1 MKNIIILGANEGIG
15 YYMVKRLLKDG
26 NNIGVFDIN
35 LNNLDTL
42 KSLYPEQ
49 LLTIKCDAKN
59 NDDIKNAIKEFVEKY
74 KSIDI
79 AIHNACKCTF
89 DSMENTEEEVY
100 KEVFDINYFGALRL
114 TKNTIDYMKRNG
126 GKIIYTSS
134 GVGVMGFTKISP
146 YASSKGAIESLA
158 KCMNIEYAKYGIT
171 FHIFHPPLT
180 KTKSA
185 SPLPVPKEFM
195 ADPEKVGT
203 GLAKNINKKSFVIC
217 HNLSQKIQMQ
227 MTYLI
232 PLKLGKLMSKMTE
245 AYEQEMKET
254 TQAKVLKKK

>member
-15 YYMVKRLLKDG
+15 FYLARHLLEMG
-26 NNIGVFDIN
+26 NNVGILDKN
-35 LNNLDTL
+35 TNNLDEL
-42 KSLYPEQ
+42 KKKYKDQ
-49 LLTIKCDAKN
+49 LVVLKCDAR
-59 NDDIKNAIKEFVEKY
+59 NDKEIERSVTMFFEKY

-89 DSMENTEEEVY
+89 QSMKETPEETY

-114 TKNTIDYMKRNG
+114 TRNVVKYMKDTG
-126 GKIIYTSS
+126 GKIIFTSS

-158 KCMNIEYAKYGIT
+158 KCMNIELKKYNIS

-180 KTKSA
+180 NTKSA

-195 ADPEKVGT
+195 ATPEKVGV
-203 GLAKNINKKSFVIC
+203 GLAKHINKKSFIIC
-217 HNLSQKIQMQ
+217 HSLSQKIQTMGCYVLPIK
-227 MTYLI
+227 M
-232 PLKLGKLMSKMTE
+232 GKLMSKMTD
-245 AYEQEMKET
+245 AYEEET
-254 TQAKVLKKK
+254 KTKVKKL